1 LKVKVLNIR
10 VIVAPNDFIVR
21 LEGGGKILDLC
32 NAPVEAAIG
41 IMTIEADRK
50 HCNQSA
56 NVAPQLNL
64 NMLLQ
69 EIIPADRLKQV
80 ELSKLIK
87 ENCYVAEAV
96 MGDEKVAV
104 LPSVGVYL
112 AMLFNKP
119 IYFESEIAVDDKRNA
134 MVV

>member
-1 LKVKVLNIR
+1 MKVKVLNIQ

-32 NAPVEAAIG
+32 NAPVEAAMG
-41 IMTIEADRK
+41 IMTVKADRQ
-50 HCNQSA
+50 HSDQLA
-56 NVAPQLNL
+56 NVVQLNL

-69 EIIPADRLKQV
+69 KIIPVDQLKQV
-80 ELSKLIK
+80 ELSKLVK

-119 IYFESEIAVDDKRNA
+119 IYFESEMAVDDKRNA